1 MRNKTDYILALL
13 DGFSKQFKLDNNG
26 ILNSNFTKGSEL
38 INMVKYLFYHNE
50 EMQIKMGL
58 TTWGGETSEVDFKA
72 FFNTALREFMASTTM
87 EASSSKAL
95 KKTKKSWLKVSDFDW
110 DKGPTDSYRERYFKF
125 MSLSGRSPEEIMGLK
140 KSTFSIL
147 EGFGNPAES
156 GSFFK
161 RGMVVGSVQSGKTA
175 NFNGVINSS
184 IDMGYRLIIV
194 LSGIME
200 DLRSQTQ
207 IRLEK
212 EVLGPLVGQDYIGV
226 GKVCR
231 MEPDIANGWI
241 GMKVQVNSV
250 TSRRTDFNQ
259 QIAAASAQIEKT
271 NILVVKKNV
280 SVLKNILLWLNGYVN
295 DDNRLIKVPLLIIDD
310 EADNASLNNMGH
322 KGKDYATKINQEI
335 RAILGLFEKK
345 TYVGYTATPFANILQ
360 YKNDEPSV
368 KFNLKSGGKDYFF
381 DLSEDLFPDD
391 FIELLYPSSQYI
403 GIKQFFDTKLHP
415 PNLKL
420 HSNEDTRKI
429 YPLIAKPIPDTDF
442 VESFPPRF
450 FKDLDFLLPTT
461 SKERG
466 TRAATKYDP
475 FPVKLPES
483 LKEAVRCYILAIAV
497 RNSREGMMI
506 DSKFYQPHN
515 TMLVHISRFGEWQ
528 NKTKEL
534 LIDYLN
540 ELSIQISKGYSSPIF
555 ELFRFTWD
563 YHYST
568 TVGSLKGKFLDPN
581 KYQDD
586 YMRSVDFESTVKS
599 GIARAIDGIEVRAI
613 NSSNQG
619 QNLVYPAPSD
629 SDFEPKKYIAIG
641 GNRLSRGF
649 TLEGLTINYFLR
661 VTDSA
666 DTLMQMGRWFGYR
679 IGYLDCCKLFTIRE
693 NIEKFNEASL
703 IMEDL
708 EIKFEQLAKLPDKT
722 PKDFT
727 IWIRNNPDIIKLTRV
742 NFLRNLKIMSLD
754 FAGRI
759 QQSSQFSLE
768 RQRIVD
774 TCNSFRN
781 LSKGL
786 VWEKQWDKY
795 EKGGFVTH
803 NTDQAGLIRFLDF
816 AEMEGNTMLNINIVG
831 LRGYLDECKK
841 KGKLTKWI
849 IAVKHSGE
857 DGDGSLT
864 RNDSLGLG
872 IEIKQTVRR
881 GPAEGSNAAEFLF
894 DQNIFKVKNAQIISA
909 SDFSIGLLPSQKI
922 QAVEEFKKDREQ
934 QLLKTDEF
942 RNDPLGA
949 KKKASKTM
957 VPDYQYRKFMS
968 EDTGILL
975 IYPLDLSK
983 VFETND
989 NFSSSGYKL
998 SLNEFGRDQGLLDLN
1013 IPLIGFALGFPDIR
1027 DVEGGN
1033 FVTRHL
1039 IKDIEEMTVEELKV
1053 YVTDMNISIDLT
1065 KNWDKRTLLQEII
1078 EIEGA
1083 SGEEEFDDELIDI

>member
-1 MRNKTDYILALL
+1 MRNKIDYILALL
-13 DGFSKQFKLDNNG
+13 DGFAKQFKLGNNG
-26 ILNSNFTKGSEL
+26 ILTSDFTKGDEL
-38 INMVKYLFYHNE
+38 INKVKSLFINNE
-50 EMQIKMGL
+50 KMQILMGL
-58 TTWGGETSEVDFKA
+58 TTWGGETTDDDFEC
-72 FFNTALREFMASTTM
+72 FFNSALREFMASTTM

-95 KKTKKSWLKVSDFDW
+95 KKSKKSWLNETDFDW
-110 DKGPTDSYRERYFKF
+110 DLGPTDSYRERYFKF
-125 MSLSGRSPEEIMGLK
+125 MSLSGRSTEEIMGVK
-140 KSTFSIL
+140 KSTLSIL
-147 EGFGNPAES
+147 GGFGNPAES
-156 GSFFK
+156 GPFFK

-212 EVLGPLVGQDYIGV
+212 EVLGPLVGQEYIGV

-231 MEPDIANGWI
+231 MEPDTSNGWN

-250 TSRRTDFNQ
+250 TSRKTDFNQ

-280 SVLKNILLWLNGYVN
+280 SVLKNILLWLKEYVN
-295 DDNRLIKVPLLIIDD
+295 DDNRLIKVPLLIVDD

-322 KGKDYATKINQEI
+322 KGKDYATKINKEI

-360 YKNDEPSV
+360 YKNDEPAV

-381 DLSEDLFPDD
+381 DLAEDLFPDD

-415 PNLKL
+415 LNLKL
-420 HSNEDTRKI
+420 DSNEDTRKI
-429 YPLIAKPIPDTDF
+429 YPLIAKPIQDIDF
-442 VESFPPRF
+442 VKSFPPRF
-450 FKDLDFLLPTT
+450 FKDFDSLVPTT

-475 FPVKLPES
+475 FPMSLPES
-483 LKEAVRCYILAIAV
+483 LKEAVRCYILAIAI
-497 RNSREGMMI
+497 RDSREKSML

-515 TMLVHISRFGEWQ
+515 TMLIHISRFGEWQ
-528 NKTKEL
+528 NKTKDL
-534 LIDYLN
+534 LIEYLR
-540 ELSIQISKGYSSPIF
+540 ELSNQINKGYASPIF

-563 YHYST
+563 YHYSN
-568 TVGSLKGKFLDPN
+568 TVGSLKGKYLDPN

-586 YMRSVDFESTVKS
+586 YMHTVDFETVIKR

-613 NSSNQG
+613 NSSTHG
-619 QNLVYPAPSD
+619 ENLVYPALGD

-742 NFLRNLKIMSLD
+742 NFLRNLKIMTLD

-759 QQSSQFSLE
+759 QQSSQFSLD
-768 RQRIVD
+768 RQRIID
-774 TCNSFRN
+774 TCNSFKK
-781 LSKGL
+781 LSQEL
-786 VWEKQWDKY
+786 VWNDK
-795 EKGGFVTH
+795 ENEGFVIH
-803 NTDQAGLIRFLDF
+803 NTDQQGLIRFLDF
-816 AEMEGNTMLNINIVG
+816 AEMEGNTMLNLNTVG
-831 LRGYLDECKK
+831 LRGYLEECRKK
-841 KGKLTKWI
+841 NKLTKWI
-849 IAVKHSGE
+849 IAIKNTGE
-857 DGDGSLT
+857 GGAGSLT
-864 RNDSLGLG
+864 NNDSLGVG
-872 IEIKQTVRR
+872 IDIKQTVRR
-881 GPAEGSNAAEFLF
+881 GPSEGSNAAEFLF
-894 DQNIFKVKNAQIISA
+894 EQNIFKVKNAQIISA
-909 SDFSIGLLPSQKI
+909 SDFSLGLSGSQSK
-922 QAVEEFKKDREQ
+922 QAGEEFKLEKEK
-934 QLLKTDEF
+934 QLLKTEEF
-942 RNDPLGA
+942 QNDPIGA
-949 KKKASKTM
+949 KKKASKTL

-989 NFSSSGYKL
+989 EFSSLDYKD
-998 SLNEFGRDQGLLDLN
+998 SLLKFGQDHRLLDLK

-1027 DVEGGN
+1027 DVEGGS

-1039 IKDIEEMTVEELKV
+1039 IKDIEEMTLEELQV
-1053 YVTDMNISIDLT
+1053 YIVDKNISIDLS
-1065 KNWDKRTLLQEII
+1065 KKWDKKSLLEEII
-1078 EIEGA
+1078 EIEGV
-1083 SGEEEFDDELIDI
+1083 SGEEEFDDELTDI